1 MILVRKSRFFLQV
14 AVLWVLVCPGVAS
27 AQSPSRFEEANT
39 CYRTGDFEKSAEL
52 FEALVRDEPGH
63 PVFLYNLGNA
73 YVRTG
78 KLSQAIL
85 AFEKALLASPR
96 NTDVRQNLEYARS
109 LLEYRV
115 DDDRNWYLKVTEVAL
130 SYFTQLE
137 ANFLALVFLA
147 LFLLVGSF
155 YFIFKQPVFW
165 GMGRKILVVFVIATG
180 ALAGLKH
187 VQVDMIRPAI
197 IMANEC
203 NVRYGPSE
211 HDQIAFKMGEGLK
224 VFIMDR
230 RADWSRVLLTNGENG
245 WVHHEDISEI
255 TLT

>member
-1 MILVRKSRFFLQV
+1 
-14 AVLWVLVCPGVAS
+14 
-27 AQSPSRFEEANT
+27 
-39 CYRTGDFEKSAEL
+39 
-52 FEALVRDEPGH
+52 
-63 PVFLYNLGNA
+63 
-73 YVRTG
+73 
-78 KLSQAIL
+78 
-85 AFEKALLASPR
+85 
-96 NTDVRQNLEYARS
+96 
-109 LLEYRV
+109 
-115 DDDRNWYLKVTEVAL
+115 
-130 SYFTQLE
+130 
-137 ANFLALVFLA
+137 
-147 LFLLVGSF
+147 
-155 YFIFKQPVFW
+155 
-165 GMGRKILVVFVIATG
+165 MGRKTLVVFVVATG